1 MRERKATDKTVSK
14 TLHFLE
20 ALQAKCEG
28 TEWQDYTTSQLHQQ
42 FNVSKST
49 FSTCLKL
56 GIVKRSKDGLEWI
69 KENANRDLALQILG
83 VLLENAKK
91 QIVTPISPEWIT
103 PITDALQEIS
113 EKISIGIQQNKNR
126 LNEPKIAP
134 KETSL
139 FSAQEKRE
147 EQRFDLLKAIAGGV
161 YEFATPFVMNDGD
174 TATID
179 STNEFILKV
188 TDNLFTKYY
197 AK

>member
-20 ALQAKCEG
+20 ALQAKCDG

-56 GIVKRSKDGLEWI
+56 GIVKKSKEGLEFL
-69 KENANRDLALQILG
+69 KENPNKDMALQVLG

-126 LNEPKIAP
+126 LNEPKIAQ
-134 KETSL
+134 KEPSL
-139 FSAQEKRE
+139 FSAQEKRD
-147 EQRFDLLKAIAGGV
+147 EQKFDLLKAIAGGV
-161 YEFATPFVMNDGD
+161 YEFAAPFVMNDGD

>member
-56 GIVKRSKDGLEWI
+56 GIVKKSKEGLEFL
-69 KENANRDLALQILG
+69 KENPNKDMALQVLG

-134 KETSL
+134 KEPSL
-139 FSAQEKRE
+139 FSAQEKRD
-147 EQRFDLLKAIAGGV
+147 EQKFDLLKAIAGGV
-161 YEFATPFVMNDGD
+161 YEFATPFVMNESD

-179 STNEFILKV
+179 STNEFILKA

>member
-20 ALQAKCEG
+20 ALQAKCDG

-56 GIVKRSKDGLEWI
+56 GIVKKSKDGLEWI

-126 LNEPKIAP
+126 LNEPKIAI
-134 KETSL
+134 KEPSL
-139 FSAQEKRE
+139 FSAQEKRD
-147 EQRFDLLKAIAGGV
+147 EQKFELIKAIANALFTDFKC
-161 YEFATPFVMNDGD
+161 EPLTFKDNISRSNDMV
-174 TATID
+174 
-179 STNEFILKV
+179 ILIA
-188 TDNLFTKYY
+188 DDLMTKYY

>member
-20 ALQAKCEG
+20 ALQAKCDG
-28 TEWQDYTTSQLHQQ
+28 TEWKDYTTSQLHQQ

-56 GIVKRSKDGLEWI
+56 GIVKKSKEGLEFL
-69 KENANRDLALQILG
+69 KENPNKDMALQVLG

-134 KETSL
+134 KEPSL
-139 FSAQEKRE
+139 FSAQEKRD
-147 EQRFDLLKAIAGGV
+147 EQKFDLLKAIAGGV
-161 YEFATPFVMNDGD
+161 YEFATPFVMNESD